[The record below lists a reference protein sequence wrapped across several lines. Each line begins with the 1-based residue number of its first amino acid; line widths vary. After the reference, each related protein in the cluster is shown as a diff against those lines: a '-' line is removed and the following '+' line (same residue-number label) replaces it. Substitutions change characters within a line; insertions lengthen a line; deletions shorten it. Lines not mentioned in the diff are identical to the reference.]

1 MAELKIFTPKMMGN
15 FNGKER
21 TVTQLRDLL
30 GQAGWKLIAIHHD
43 TISGVGHQ
51 KAIAVPN

>member
-1 MAELKIFTPKMMGN
+1 MTFL
-15 FNGKER
+15 NGKER

-30 GQAGWKLIAIHHD
+30 KQAGWKLTAIHHNML
-43 TISGVGHQ
+43 SAVGYQ

>member
-1 MAELKIFTPKMMGN
+1 MTELNFFTPKMMG
-15 FNGKER
+15 FLNGKER

-30 GQAGWKLIAIHHD
+30 KQAGWKLITIHRGMPLS
-43 TISGVGHQ
+43 IGYQ

>member
-1 MAELKIFTPKMMGN
+1 MMSY

-30 GQAGWKLIAIHHD
+30 KQAGWKLIAIHHD
-43 TISGVGHQ
+43 TPSAVGYQ
-51 KAIAVPN
+51 KTIATPN